1 MALQIL
7 ENNGTFNLQGS
18 LNATTTRFFIIHFEY
33 LINSVKDVTVDIG
46 ELKNIDSNGVEALKT
61 LMAIALRNNNVFSVI
76 GDGCKDIYDDYR
88 SSFAA

>member
-1 MALQIL
+1 M
-7 ENNGTFNLQGS
+7 
-18 LNATTTRFFIIHFEY
+18 IHFEY